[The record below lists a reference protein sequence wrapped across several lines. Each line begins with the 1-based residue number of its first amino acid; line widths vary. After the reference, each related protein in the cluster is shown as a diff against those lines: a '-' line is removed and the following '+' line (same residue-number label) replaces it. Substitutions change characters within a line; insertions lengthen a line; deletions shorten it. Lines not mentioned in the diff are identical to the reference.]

1 MKVGGGREGMQSAGA
16 AAVPAQAALV
26 FCSTEVRVG
35 RNWAV
40 LGAAVSMG
48 NLCVRAPCLCIGWV
62 ALCR

>member
-1 MKVGGGREGMQSAGA
+1 MQGAGA
-16 AAVPAQAALV
+16 AAVPAHAALV
-26 FCSTEVRVG
+26 VCSTEVRVG